1 MITRKMNERITFL
14 ERKYMKDENGDLIDD
29 DKVLFSCWA
38 EVPKTTTKEFRDRS
52 SEGIE
57 EMKKRKTRKVFY
69 IRFRNDVDT
78 GLHVEWRNEKY
89 EVVDIGEDWQSKD
102 MLMITCEVIK

>member
-29 DKVLFSCWA
+29 DKALFSCWA
-38 EVPKTTTKEFRDRS
+38 EVPKSTTKEFRDRS

-69 IRFRNDVDT
+69 IRFRKDVDT
-78 GLHVEWRNEKY
+78 GLHVEWRGEKY